1 MNTNAAGGFPHVIL
15 ASASPRRLDLLRQA
29 GIEPEV
35 EPSHV
40 VEVIRST
47 KPDEVV
53 MELSRQKAE
62 DIASRHTGE
71 DVVVIGADTVVAFDG
86 NILGKPKDEADAVRM
101 IASFQGKAHQV
112 YTGVTL
118 VFCGKAGERPDDR
131 WKTHYLCG
139 KNGRVCLPHD
149 RGTDQGLCKD
159 RGANGQGRS
168 LRHSGAFC
176 GLGEGNFRGLQQC
189 GGTSVRPC
197 MPGIA
202 GDFLSRFHFGN
213 PYQNDTRRCYD

>member
-1 MNTNAAGGFPHVIL
+1 MDQTTENRFPRVIL
-15 ASASPRRLDLLRQA
+15 ASASPRRLDLLRQV
-29 GIEPEV
+29 GIEPEI

-40 VEVIRST
+40 EEVITST
-47 KPDEVV
+47 VPDQVV

-118 VFCGKAGERPDDR
+118 VFCGKAGERPDLEEEY
-131 WKTHYLCG
+131 KIL
-139 KNGRVCLPHD
+139 L
-149 RGTDQGLCKD
+149 QA
-159 RGANGQGRS
+159 ANAQEQCYRDDIDYMAS
-168 LRHSGAFC
+168 SVEKLLAAM
-176 GLGEGNFRGLQQC
+176 EGCVQKQ
-189 GGTSVRPC
+189 
-197 MPGIA
+197 
-202 GDFLSRFHFGN
+202 
-213 PYQNDTRRCYD
+213 

>member
-86 NILGKPKDEADAVRM
+86 NILGKP
-101 IASFQGKAHQV
+101 
-112 YTGVTL
+112 
-118 VFCGKAGERPDDR
+118 
-131 WKTHYLCG
+131 
-139 KNGRVCLPHD
+139 
-149 RGTDQGLCKD
+149 
-159 RGANGQGRS
+159 
-168 LRHSGAFC
+168 
-176 GLGEGNFRGLQQC
+176 
-189 GGTSVRPC
+189 
-197 MPGIA
+197 
-202 GDFLSRFHFGN
+202 
-213 PYQNDTRRCYD
+213 

>member
-71 DVVVIGADTVVAFDG
+71 DVVAFDG

-131 WKTHYLCG
+131 WKTITFAE
-139 KNGRVCLPHD
+139 KTDVFVCPMTEEQI
-149 RGTDQGLCKD
+149 RGYVKTGEPMDKA
-159 RGANGQGRS
+159 GAYGIQGR
-168 LRHSGAFC
+168 F
-176 GLGEGNFRGLQQC
+176 
-189 GGTSVRPC
+189 VV
-197 MPGIA
+197 
-202 GDFLSRFHFGN
+202 
-213 PYQNDTRRCYD
+213 

>member
-62 DIASRHTGE
+62 DIASCCC
-71 DVVVIGADTVVAFDG
+71 
-86 NILGKPKDEADAVRM
+86 
-101 IASFQGKAHQV
+101 S
-112 YTGVTL
+112 
-118 VFCGKAGERPDDR
+118 
-131 WKTHYLCG
+131 
-139 KNGRVCLPHD
+139 
-149 RGTDQGLCKD
+149 
-159 RGANGQGRS
+159 S
-168 LRHSGAFC
+168 LTEIFWESQR
-176 GLGEGNFRGLQQC
+176 
-189 GGTSVRPC
+189 
-197 MPGIA
+197 
-202 GDFLSRFHFGN
+202 
-213 PYQNDTRRCYD
+213 TRRMRSA

>member
-1 MNTNAAGGFPHVIL
+1 MSISAAGGFPHVIL

-86 NILGKPKDEADAVRM
+86 SILGKPKDEADAVRM
-101 IASFQGKAHQV
+101 ITSFQGKAHQV

-118 VFCGKAGERPDDR
+118 IFCGNRTGDGASVVDNGSKKPLRATTFAEKTDVFVCPMTEEQIMGYVKTKEPMDKAGAYGIQGRFAIWVKGISGDYNNVVGLP
-131 WKTHYLCG
+131 L
-139 KNGRVCLPHD
+139 GRVCREL
-149 RGTDQGLCKD
+149 
-159 RGANGQGRS
+159 
-168 LRHSGAFC
+168 
-176 GLGEGNFRGLQQC
+176 LGI
-189 GGTSVRPC
+189 S
-197 MPGIA
+197 
-202 GDFLSRFHFGN
+202 
-213 PYQNDTRRCYD
+213 

>member
-118 VFCGKAGERPDDR
+118 VFCGKAGERPD
-131 WKTHYLCG
+131 KTDVFVCPMTEEQIRGYVKTGEPMDKAGAYGIQGRFAVWVKEISGDYNNVVGLPL
-139 KNGRVCLPHD
+139 GRVCREL
-149 RGTDQGLCKD
+149 
-159 RGANGQGRS
+159 
-168 LRHSGAFC
+168 
-176 GLGEGNFRGLQQC
+176 LGI
-189 GGTSVRPC
+189 S
-197 MPGIA
+197 
-202 GDFLSRFHFGN
+202 
-213 PYQNDTRRCYD
+213 

>member
-1 MNTNAAGGFPHVIL
+1 M
-15 ASASPRRLDLLRQA
+15 
-29 GIEPEV
+29 EV

-118 VFCGKAGERPDDR
+118 VF
-131 WKTHYLCG
+131 
-139 KNGRVCLPHD
+139 
-149 RGTDQGLCKD
+149 
-159 RGANGQGRS
+159 
-168 LRHSGAFC
+168 
-176 GLGEGNFRGLQQC
+176 
-189 GGTSVRPC
+189 
-197 MPGIA
+197 
-202 GDFLSRFHFGN
+202 
-213 PYQNDTRRCYD
+213 

>member
-131 WKTHYLCG
+131 WKTITFAE
-139 KNGRVCLPHD
+139 KTDVFVCPMTEEQI
-149 RGTDQGLCKD
+149 RGYVKTGEPMDKA
-159 RGANGQGRS
+159 GAYGIQGRFVVWVKEIS
-168 LRHSGAFC
+168 ER
-176 GLGEGNFRGLQQC
+176 
-189 GGTSVRPC
+189 
-197 MPGIA
+197 I
-202 GDFLSRFHFGN
+202 
-213 PYQNDTRRCYD
+213 

>member
-86 NILGKPKDEADAVRM
+86 NILGPK
-101 IASFQGKAHQV
+101 ILGNTTNLSSFWVLFAILLFG
-112 YTGVTL
+112 GVFGIVGMVIGVP
-118 VFCGKAGERPDDR
+118 VFAFIYQLIREWVLDR
-131 WKTHYLCG
+131 LEEQK
-139 KNGRVCLPHD
+139 
-149 RGTDQGLCKD
+149 
-159 RGANGQGRS
+159 
-168 LRHSGAFC
+168 
-176 GLGEGNFRGLQQC
+176 LQTQKKE
-189 GGTSVRPC
+189 
-197 MPGIA
+197 
-202 GDFLSRFHFGN
+202 
-213 PYQNDTRRCYD
+213 

>member
-62 DIASRHTGE
+62 DIAALHTGE
-71 DVVVIGADTVVAFDG
+71 DAIVIGADTVVAYDG
-86 NILGKPKDEADAVRM
+86 KILGKPKDEADAIRM
-101 IASFQGKAHQV
+101 IRSFQGKVHQV
-112 YTGVTL
+112 YTGVTVL
-118 VFCGKAGERPDDR
+118 IKKNGKWEDISFSESTDVSFYPVSDEEIRTYIASGEPMDKAGSYGIQGGFGIYVKEIRGEYTNVVGLPV
-131 WKTHYLCG
+131 
-139 KNGRVCLPHD
+139 GRLFYEMKKHGIEL
-149 RGTDQGLCKD
+149 RG
-159 RGANGQGRS
+159 
-168 LRHSGAFC
+168 
-176 GLGEGNFRGLQQC
+176 
-189 GGTSVRPC
+189 
-197 MPGIA
+197 
-202 GDFLSRFHFGN
+202 
-213 PYQNDTRRCYD
+213 

>member
-131 WKTHYLCG
+131 WKTITFAEKTDVFVCPMTEEQIRGYVKTGEPMDKAGAYGIQGRFAVWVKEISGDYNNVVGLPL
-139 KNGRVCLPHD
+139 GRVCREL
-149 RGTDQGLCKD
+149 
-159 RGANGQGRS
+159 
-168 LRHSGAFC
+168 
-176 GLGEGNFRGLQQC
+176 LGI
-189 GGTSVRPC
+189 S
-197 MPGIA
+197 
-202 GDFLSRFHFGN
+202 
-213 PYQNDTRRCYD
+213 

>member
-101 IASFQGKAHQV
+101 IASFQANK
-112 YTGVTL
+112 
-118 VFCGKAGERPDDR
+118 ERRPFGFLR
-131 WKTHYLCG
+131 GFLRRLCG
-139 KNGRVCLPHD
+139 GFSGFFRY
-149 RGTDQGLCKD
+149 RIGLASSKPEKSCE
-159 RGANGQGRS
+159 RI
-168 LRHSGAFC
+168 L
-176 GLGEGNFRGLQQC
+176 E
-189 GGTSVRPC
+189 
-197 MPGIA
+197 
-202 GDFLSRFHFGN
+202 HFGILDMFDEVVGATFDGRPSTHRFYN
-213 PYQNDTRRCYD
+213 PCCPFWQLSLYLPQQTNHVPRLRYSLQYPELR

>member
-1 MNTNAAGGFPHVIL
+1 M
-15 ASASPRRLDLLRQA
+15 
-29 GIEPEV
+29 
-35 EPSHV
+35 
-40 VEVIRST
+40 
-47 KPDEVV
+47 
-53 MELSRQKAE
+53 
-62 DIASRHTGE
+62 
-71 DVVVIGADTVVAFDG
+71 VIGADTVVAFDG

-101 IASFQGKAHQV
+101 IASYQGKKAHQV

-131 WKTHYLCG
+131 WKTITFAE
-139 KNGRVCLPHD
+139 KTDVFVCPMTEEQI
-149 RGTDQGLCKD
+149 RGYVKTGEPMDKA
-159 RGANGQGRS
+159 GAYGIQGRFAVWV
-168 LRHSGAFC
+168 RR
-176 GLGEGNFRGLQQC
+176 NRRGLQQC